1 MLGAG
6 GDSQRLE
13 RQKKVYPVPRLPIL
27 PLTAFLLVGV
37 TVIVAGVAV
46 PTHIYADQLAELIRG
61 EPEEPTAD
69 PNSSAWRERP
79 F

>member
-1 MLGAG
+1 VPREEG
-6 GDSQRLE
+6 GSQGLE
-13 RQKKVYPVPRLPIL
+13 KQEKVYSVPRLPIL